1 MVKILDRGWIQSG
14 DRFIQDQKL
23 FGGAECP
30 RDQNAL
36 LLSAGEFP
44 VAFLL
49 QMLNTQSFQI
59 VGCQLPLCPGLKRTV
74 STAAQGSGQ
83 HNLLY
88 RSRKILLGC
97 SLLRKIADAA
107 AL

>member
-59 VGCQLPLCPGLKRTV
+59 VGCQLPLCRGIKRAV
-74 STAAQGSGQ
+74 STCTPSFWWAGTT
-83 HNLLY
+83 
-88 RSRKILLGC
+88 
-97 SLLRKIADAA
+97 AA
-107 AL
+107 AATPTP

>member
-59 VGCQLPLCPGLKRTV
+59 VGCQLPLCPGIKRTV
-74 STAAQGSGQ
+74 STAAQVPDSTTSCTVAGKSFW
-83 HNLLY
+83 
-88 RSRKILLGC
+88 
-97 SLLRKIADAA
+97 AA
-107 AL
+107 VCWGR